1 MPLSVDS
8 DMVTLDSEYNGLV
21 MTNIQLL
28 ISIGIPMLVL
38 GVGMWM
44 NSSAVNN
51 LRTDMNARFASID
64 GRFTAMENRFTAFAE
79 TMDRMIGLINDLDK
93 RLSIIEDRM
102 HLR

>member
-1 MPLSVDS
+1 
-8 DMVTLDSEYNGLV
+8 MVTLDSEYNGLV

>member
-1 MPLSVDS
+1 
-8 DMVTLDSEYNGLV
+8 
-21 MTNIQLL
+21 
-28 ISIGIPMLVL
+28 MLVL

-51 LRTDMNARFASID
+51 LRADMNARFASID